1 MWEKEA
7 KAIYEEVMER
17 GWSERKQSFV
27 QSFDSEDLDASLL
40 LLPAVGFIKG
50 NNEKMVSTIK
60 TIEQELSVQNGL
72 LLRYTAKDGLPGRE
86 GAFLPASFWLVD
98 ALIFAGET
106 KRAKLYFANLVKLA
120 NHVGLYAEEINP
132 KSLEFLGNFPQAYT
146 HIGLINS
153 AYYLAKDK
161 NDEYNTKDI

>member
-1 MWEKEA
+1 MEK
-7 KAIYEEVMER
+7 
-17 GWSERKQSFV
+17 GWSEEKHSFT
-27 QSFDSEDLDASLL
+27 QSFDSKDLDASLL
-40 LLPAVGFIKG
+40 LMPAMGFIDGKDPR
-50 NNEKMVSTIK
+50 MVSTVQA
-60 TIEQELSVQNGL
+60 IEQELSVQNGL

-106 KRAKLYFANLVKLA
+106 NRARLYLANLVKLA

-132 KSLEFLGNFPQAYT
+132 KTKEFLGNFPQAYS

-153 AYYLAKDK
+153 AYYLANGKG
-161 NDEYNTKDI
+161 NAV